1 MPVHFTEQELAS
13 RREKVVAELQ
23 SAGLRALLIFRQESM
38 YYLTGYDTTGYSQFQ
53 CLYLGADGKLILLTR
68 SADLRQ
74 ARLTSVI
81 DDIRIWVD
89 SADSNPGQDLWQILE
104 EQGCRGRRLGVELEA
119 WCLTGRRWEYV
130 RAAIEGRCEY
140 EDSSELVSRLRLV
153 KSDAELEYIRKAAA
167 LADDALAA
175 AQRLAKAGT
184 PEQEVLTGMQSAVFQ
199 GGGDY
204 PASRFIIGSGENA
217 LMVRNFSGY
226 RTLGDNDQLQLEFG
240 GTYRQYHSCLMRTI
254 LTGEP
259 TEQQLAMHAACC
271 DALQACKDAA
281 RPGSTF
287 GGIFAAHAASLDRSG
302 FGEHRLNACG
312 YSLGALYPPTWMDWP
327 MIYKDNPVVLQPN
340 TVIFMHMIL
349 LDWERKLAMA
359 VGDTVLVT
367 AGQCETLTKMGT
379 GLVVN

>member
-23 SAGLRALLIFRQESM
+23 SAGLAALLIFRQESM

-53 CLYLGADGKLILLTR
+53 CLYLGADGKLVLLTR

-104 EQGCRGRRLGVELEA
+104 EEGCRGRRLGVELEA
-119 WCLTGRRWEYV
+119 WCLTGKRWEYV

-140 EDSSELVSRLRLV
+140 EDSSELVSRLRVV

-184 PEQEVLTGMQSAVFQ
+184 PEQEVLTGMQSAVFR

-281 RPGSTF
+281 LPGSTF
-287 GGIFAAHAASLDRSG
+287 GDIFSAHAASLDRSG

-367 AGQCETLTKMGT
+367 ADGCETLTKMGT

>member
-1 MPVHFTEQELAS
+1 MAVHFTEQELAS

-23 SAGLRALLIFRQESM
+23 SAGLAALLIFRQESM

-53 CLYLGADGKLILLTR
+53 CLYLGADGKLVLLTR

-81 DDIRIWVD
+81 DDIRIWMD

-104 EQGCRGRRLGVELEA
+104 EQGCSGHRLGVELEA
-119 WCLTGRRWEYV
+119 WCLTGKRWEYV

-140 EDSSELVSRLRLV
+140 EDASELVSRLRLV
-153 KSDAELEYIRKAAA
+153 KSNAELEYIRKAAA
-167 LADDALAA
+167 LGDDALAA

-240 GTYRQYHSCLMRTI
+240 GTYRHYHSCLMRTI

-281 RPGSTF
+281 LPGSTF
-287 GGIFAAHAASLDRSG
+287 GDIFSAHAASLDRSG

-340 TVIFMHMIL
+340 MVIFMHMIL

-367 AGQCETLTKMGT
+367 ADGCETLTKMGT

>member
-1 MPVHFTEQELAS
+1 MPLHFTEQELAD
-13 RREKVVAELQ
+13 RRANVVAELQ
-23 SAGLRALLIFRQESM
+23 HRGLAALLIFRQESM

-53 CLYLGADGKLILLTR
+53 CLYLGADGKLVLLTR

-89 SADSNPGQDLWQILE
+89 GNDSNPGQDLWKILE
-104 EQGCRGRRLGVELEA
+104 EQGCRGRRLGVELDA
-119 WCLTGRRWEYV
+119 WCLTGKRWDNV

-140 EDSSELVSRLRLV
+140 EDSSELVSRLRLI
-153 KSDAELEYIRKAAA
+153 KSEAELEYVRQAAA

-184 PEQEVLTGMQSAVFQ
+184 PEQEVLAGMQSAVFQ

-217 LMVRNFSGY
+217 LMVRNFTGY
-226 RTLGDNDQLQLEFG
+226 RTLGANDQLQLEFG
-240 GTYRQYHSCLMRTI
+240 GAYRHYHSCLMRTI

-259 TEQQLAMHAACC
+259 SGHQLAMHSACC
-271 DALQACKDAA
+271 EALQACKDAV

-287 GGIFAAHAASLDRSG
+287 GDIFTAHADSLDRSG

-327 MIYKDNPVVLQPN
+327 MIYRDNPVVLQPN
-340 TVIFMHMIL
+340 MVIFMHMIL
-349 LDWERKLAMA
+349 LDWDQRLAMS
-359 VGDTVLVT
+359 VGDAVLVT
-367 AGQCETLTKMGT
+367 ANGCETLTKMGT
-379 GLVVN
+379 DLMVN

>member
-13 RREKVVAELQ
+13 RRDKVVAELQ
-23 SAGLRALLIFRQESM
+23 SAGLAALLIFRQESM

-53 CLYLGADGKLILLTR
+53 CLYLGADGKLVLLTR

-104 EQGCRGRRLGVELEA
+104 EEGCRGRRLGVELEA
-119 WCLTGRRWEYV
+119 WCLTGKRWEYV

-184 PEQEVLTGMQSAVFQ
+184 PEEEVLTGMQSAVFQ

-287 GGIFAAHAASLDRSG
+287 GDIFAAHAASLDRSG
-302 FGEHRLNACG
+302 FGDHRLNACG

-340 TVIFMHMIL
+340 MVIFMHMIL

-367 AGQCETLTKMGT
+367 ADGCETLTKMGT